1 MVNFEVSVHAAP
13 LRQQVTERLRTAITE
28 CHFKA
33 GGRLIERE
41 LCELLGV
48 SRGSVREALRQLEA
62 EGLIRL
68 IPNVGPVV
76 AMVTVEDARQI
87 YEIRRV
93 LEGLASAL
101 FAEHATDDEVSRLEN
116 SVAKMEKAH
125 RQRKDSA
132 MFKAKTR
139 FYDVLASGC
148 GNPLLATQMGQLRAR
163 VSQFRKMIYTRDG
176 RIFESLQ
183 EVLPIMKAIR
193 EQNPEAAREA
203 GSARIEKASK
213 IALAMGV
220 SEENKASENSYEA
233 A

>member
-1 MVNFEVSVHAAP
+1 MVNFRVSVPAAP

-62 EGLIRL
+62 EGLIHL

-76 AMVTVEDARQI
+76 ATVTVEDARQI

-101 FAEHATDDEVSRLEN
+101 FAERATDNEVVRLEK
-116 SVAKMEKAH
+116 SVTKMEKAH
-125 RQRKDSA
+125 HRRKDSA
-132 MFKAKTR
+132 MFKAKTQ

-148 GNPLLATQMGQLRAR
+148 GNPLLATQMVQLRAR
-163 VSQFRKMIYTRDG
+163 VSQFREMIYTRDN

-183 EVLPIMKAIR
+183 EVLPIMKAIKER
-193 EQNPEAAREA
+193 NPEAAREA

-213 IALAMGV
+213 IALGMRV
-220 SEENKASENSYEA
+220 SEENRSSKISSEA